1 MVSGE
6 REFVGEVIDVEADWD
21 GCGVVMDGFV
31 VDALLLEVDTLVDIL
46 REEKQSMYFASDE

>member
-6 REFVGEVIDVEADWD
+6 REFVGEVIEADWD